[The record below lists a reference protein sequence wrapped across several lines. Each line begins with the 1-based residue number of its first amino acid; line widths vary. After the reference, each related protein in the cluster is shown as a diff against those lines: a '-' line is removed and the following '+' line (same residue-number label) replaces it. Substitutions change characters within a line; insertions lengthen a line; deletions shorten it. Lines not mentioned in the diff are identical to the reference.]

1 MNKFSQQSSRKESLT
16 ETAFRPPFWINAA
29 LLALALSAGLAIF
42 NYIRSSRKLR
52 KETDKLLDEGL
63 YKESSWW
70 SNFLKGVT
78 DYVTGANLPPRTITL
93 DLDKLGIRNLPGEE
107 TPWYEKLGIITKLAL
122 GVDKNSLEKL
132 QKILFTQD
140 GRINEKLIDQLIQS
154 NPNDDVYRQLAKYKD
169 PKNAKVLYNILEWS
183 RNLSGWP
190 IYTLLLTG
198 TFVSGWLIYNL
209 LSKFLWERE
218 KRISEEE
225 LEEEREELRTTLHR
239 KYGSYDGVISIPME
253 KTAVL
258 DTLTSGWAWL
268 LSIPYIREVLIGT
281 IIIAGAYGALKGMQE
296 GKEEREKEE
305 RKKKQKAVERAVEAI
320 KLRRT
325 PAALPLVSVDD
336 SI

>member
-16 ETAFRPPFWINAA
+16 ETAFKPPLWINAA

-52 KETDKLLDEGL
+52 KETDKLFDEGL
-63 YKESSWW
+63 YKESGLRDWW
-70 SNFLKGVT
+70 KGLT
-78 DYVTGANLPPRTITL
+78 DYVSGATTSPSVITL
-93 DLDKLGIRNLPGEE
+93 DLKGLGIKNLPGEE

-132 QKILFTQD
+132 QKILFTPD
-140 GRINEKLIDQLIQS
+140 GRINEKLLDQLIQS
-154 NPNDDVYRQLAKYKD
+154 NPNNDVYRQLAKYKD

-281 IIIAGAYGALKGMQE
+281 IIIAGAYGALKGMRE

-305 RKKKQKAVERAVEAI
+305 RKKETKSSRTS
-320 KLRRT
+320 RRGY
-325 PAALPLVSVDD
+325 
-336 SI
+336 